1 MSRTISKIYDEY
13 KIMPT
18 LREHMFRVAA
28 VASLICDSFNEPLPK
43 EEIISACL
51 LHDMGNIIKFKLD
64 YFPEFN
70 KPEGLEYWQIVQG
83 EYIEKYGDNEHEAI
97 IKKMKELGLPKNIIE
112 LADSNQFSLLC
123 RQRDAEDVS
132 VKIIHYADSRVGPY
146 GILSYRERMNDAK
159 KRYENHKNLVHKE
172 ERQKLVACGEDM
184 EKQIFSK
191 CKIKPEDITDEAI
204 NLLILELKD
213 FVIK

>member
-1 MSRTISKIYDEY
+1 MRTLS
-13 KIMPT
+13 
-18 LREHMFRVAA
+18 EHMLRVAA
-28 VASLICDSFNEPLPK
+28 VASLICDNFNESLPK

-70 KPEGLEYWQIVQG
+70 KPEGLEYWQNVQS
-83 EYIEKYGDNEHEAI
+83 EYIQKYGDNEHEAI
-97 IKKMKELGLPKNIIE
+97 IKIMKELDLSKNIIE

-123 RQRDAEDVS
+123 RQRDAEDMS

-146 GILSYRERMNDAK
+146 GVLSYSERMDDAK
-159 KRYENHKNLVHKE
+159 KRYENHKNLVHEE
-172 ERQKLVACGEDM
+172 ERLRLITCGEDM
-184 EKQIFSK
+184 EKQIFTK
-191 CKIKPEDITDEAI
+191 CKIKPGDINDETVKSI
-204 NLLILELKD
+204 ILELRN